1 MTGGP
6 PSPFPIPIPM
16 SKPKRKPYSRKE
28 LGRVGSPGCII
39 TPRAEHT
46 ADHNNQYGL
55 VGPGDSGAGAGA
67 GAADRSNWRAGE
79 GTRRNGAGKQPCRR
93 TESGVCGPAARFF
106 YMFSVA
112 LASFELGRCS
122 CCLGARLFVYTH
134 PQIEPLGM
142 QSTMQVRGFCGKS
155 HKSIPGFNMLG
166 TGNGTAG

>member
-1 MTGGP
+1 M
-6 PSPFPIPIPM
+6 
-16 SKPKRKPYSRKE
+16 R
-28 LGRVGSPGCII
+28 GR
-39 TPRAEHT
+39 
-46 ADHNNQYGL
+46 D
-55 VGPGDSGAGAGA
+55 
-67 GAADRSNWRAGE
+67 
-79 GTRRNGAGKQPCRR
+79 GTVLA
-93 TESGVCGPAARFF
+93 SSPAAELKVACVVRLLVFFF

-155 HKSIPGFNMLG
+155 HKSIPGFNMLA